1 MGKWK
6 SNIRMYKEF
15 TSGYLKYRRELK
27 KADEW
32 ITKYAKLKG
41 YRVNPH
47 KMYLT
52 NLKIWISENQKMYG
66 TRLCPCFEP
75 TGDKATDRKLVC
87 PCAYA
92 AHDIETTGTC
102 HCNLFGRG
110 DLTDEEF
117 VEAEK
122 ELMKEYRIPLKLQD
136 YVLDTRG
143 VPQDEYRQMDVPDP
157 VHQVKQALNQI
168 TRFPLEVIVEREQS
182 ANNLLQFAKLKGLQ
196 GEMKQD
202 GDLYKVT
209 LTKCSSPFRDT
220 LFAY

>member
-1 MGKWK
+1 MGRWK
-6 SNIRMYKEF
+6 ANIKMYKEF
-15 TSGYLKYRRELK
+15 ATGYLKYRTQIK

-32 ITKYAKLKG
+32 INKYAQLKG

-47 KMYLT
+47 PIYLT
-52 NLKIWISENQKMYG
+52 NLKIWISENQEMYG

-117 VEAEK
+117 AEAEL
-122 ELMKEYRIPLKLQD
+122 ELMKEYRIPLKLIGN
-136 YVLDTRG
+136 VLDTRD

-168 TRFPLEVIVEREQS
+168 DKLPLEVIVEREQS
-182 ANNLLQFAKLKGLQ
+182 ARNLLQFAKLNGLQ
-196 GEMKQD
+196 GEMKAD
-202 GDLYKVT
+202 EDVFKVI
-209 LTKCSSPFRDT
+209 LTK
-220 LFAY
+220 

>member
-1 MGKWK
+1 MSKWK
-6 SNIRMYKEF
+6 ANVKMYKEF
-15 TSGYLKYRRELK
+15 ASGYLKYRRELK

-32 ITKYAKLKG
+32 ISKYAELKG

-52 NLKIWISENQKMYG
+52 NLKIWISENQEMYG

-75 TGDKATDRKLVC
+75 TGDKPTDRKLVC
-87 PCAYA
+87 PCSYA

-102 HCNLFGRG
+102 HCKLFGRG

-136 YVLDTRG
+136 NILDTRG

-168 TRFPLEVIVEREQS
+168 QAFPLEVIVEREQS
-182 ANNLLQFAKLKGLQ
+182 VNNLLQFAKLKSLR
-196 GEMKQD
+196 GEVKQD
-202 GDLYKVT
+202 GDLYKIT
-209 LTKCSSPFRDT
+209 LTK
-220 LFAY
+220 

>member
-1 MGKWK
+1 MGRWK
-6 SNIRMYKEF
+6 ANIKMYKEF
-15 TSGYLKYRRELK
+15 ATGYLKYLTQIK

-32 ITKYAKLKG
+32 INKYAQLKG

-47 KMYLT
+47 PMYLT
-52 NLKIWISENQKMYG
+52 NLKIWISENQEMYG
-66 TRLCPCFEP
+66 TRLCPCFEL

-117 VEAEK
+117 AEAEL
-122 ELMKEYRIPLKLQD
+122 ELMKEYRIPLKLNGN
-136 YVLDTRG
+136 VLDTRD

-168 TRFPLEVIVEREQS
+168 DKLPLEVIVEREQS
-182 ANNLLQFAKLKGLQ
+182 ARNLLQFAKLKGLQ
-196 GEMKQD
+196 GEMEAD
-202 GDLYKVT
+202 ADVFKVI
-209 LTKCSSPFRDT
+209 LTK
-220 LFAY
+220 